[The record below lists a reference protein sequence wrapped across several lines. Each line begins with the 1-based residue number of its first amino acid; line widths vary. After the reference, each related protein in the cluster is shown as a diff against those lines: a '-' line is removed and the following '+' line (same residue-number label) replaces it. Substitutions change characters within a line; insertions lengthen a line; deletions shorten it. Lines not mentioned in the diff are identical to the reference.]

1 MITCE
6 RAVLFA
12 NGEARDP
19 RKLELRLDDFLVA
32 VDGGLRHM
40 LTLGLKPNLLVGDF
54 DSISA
59 EELESCRQ
67 EGVEILRYPS
77 QKNQTDLELA
87 LDAALARGYREIVI
101 AFGLGGRL
109 DHSLGNLAL
118 LSRLDLGEAVLR
130 FDDGETEV
138 FMAGGSFRA
147 VCQVGDIVSLLP
159 WNGAV
164 RDITTAGLAY
174 PLKGENLLPWQPRGV
189 SNQCTGSEFQ
199 VSHAEGALLV
209 IHQRL
214 ENSTLEENDEN

>member
-1 MITCE
+1 MITRE

-77 QKNQTDLELA
+77 QKDQTDLELA

-109 DHSLGNLAL
+109 DHTLGNLAL

-138 FMAGGSFRA
+138 FMAGGSYRA
-147 VCQVGDIVSLLP
+147 ACQVGDIVSLLP

-164 RDITTAGLAY
+164 RDISTAGLAY
-174 PLKGENLLPWQPRGV
+174 PLKGESLLPWQTRGV
-189 SNQCTGSEFQ
+189 SNQCAGCEFQ
-199 VSHAEGALLV
+199 VSHGEGALLV

-214 ENSTLEENDEN
+214 EENNEN